1 MTARTMIPSSAL
13 VNVAEQAELSLIRLL
28 SSHMQS
34 SGASTTRVEEDCEN
48 LIAHADALGFVRRVL
63 LSDDFPALSVLLSEG
78 GSSEEDGFGLTDAV
92 SAFSLLVALLQ
103 REGGDDNVETDAAE
117 VQKDVAVKLLNMCEK
132 NSTYSNAYAMG
143 MLKVLFDL
151 ATVPVV
157 KCFLFQSMVQLAI
170 NAQSEDNSS
179 SSSLLVELWSIR
191 YTYDLSNASL
201 LSARQVSLLANTI
214 EHGTAEKRAL
224 FHVVGKALEALAS
237 ILVYE
242 DSKAVVNELQK
253 MLLLEIETYQ
263 NEAEVDANAIAAA
276 KKAATGAVR
285 DPVTLFSE
293 QRNMLKL
300 PAVLALKNSEPNL
313 YKLLTIFTQ
322 GTLEEYMGFSATL
335 ASQEFFTSN
344 DDLTEVQCR
353 KNMRLLSLCSL
364 ASDSKTSEISYAEI
378 KEALD
383 IHLDEVEDW
392 VIAARGSGMIDAK
405 MDQIREIV
413 TINRCVVRK
422 FGKEQWL
429 ALQTKLNLWKENIRS
444 VLDGLKEQQ
453 EI

>member
-1 MTARTMIPSSAL
+1 
-13 VNVAEQAELSLIRLL
+13 
-28 SSHMQS
+28 
-34 SGASTTRVEEDCEN
+34 
-48 LIAHADALGFVRRVL
+48 
-63 LSDDFPALSVLLSEG
+63 
-78 GSSEEDGFGLTDAV
+78 
-92 SAFSLLVALLQ
+92 
-103 REGGDDNVETDAAE
+103 
-117 VQKDVAVKLLNMCEK
+117 
-132 NSTYSNAYAMG
+132 
-143 MLKVLFDL
+143 
-151 ATVPVV
+151 
-157 KCFLFQSMVQLAI
+157 
-170 NAQSEDNSS
+170 
-179 SSSLLVELWSIR
+179 
-191 YTYDLSNASL
+191 
-201 LSARQVSLLANTI
+201 
-214 EHGTAEKRAL
+214 
-224 FHVVGKALEALAS
+224 
-237 ILVYE
+237 
-242 DSKAVVNELQK
+242 
-253 MLLLEIETYQ
+253 
-263 NEAEVDANAIAAA
+263 
-276 KKAATGAVR
+276 
-285 DPVTLFSE
+285 
-293 QRNMLKL
+293 MLKL

-322 GTLEEYMGFSATL
+322 ETLEEYMGFSATP
-335 ASQEFFTSN
+335 ASQEFFAGN

-392 VIAARGSGMIDAK
+392 VIAARRSGMIDAK

>member
-1 MTARTMIPSSAL
+1 MTAMTMIPSSAL

-78 GSSEEDGFGLTDAV
+78 GGSEEDGFGLTDAV

-103 REGGDDNVETDAAE
+103 REGSDDNVEMDAAE
-117 VQKDVAVKLLNMCEK
+117 VQKDVAIKLLNMCE
-132 NSTYSNAYAMG
+132 NSSTYSNAYAMG

-170 NAQSEDNSS
+170 NAQSEDTSS

-224 FHVVGKALEALAS
+224 FNVVGKALEALAS

-242 DSKAVVNELQK
+242 DSKAVANELQK

-263 NEAEVDANAIAAA
+263 NEVNVIFLCLCGPIFSSQTHFV
-276 KKAATGAVR
+276 KSTFTGGSR
-285 DPVTLFSE
+285 
-293 QRNMLKL
+293 R
-300 PAVLALKNSEPNL
+300 
-313 YKLLTIFTQ
+313 
-322 GTLEEYMGFSATL
+322 
-335 ASQEFFTSN
+335 
-344 DDLTEVQCR
+344 QC
-353 KNMRLLSLCSL
+353 
-364 ASDSKTSEISYAEI
+364 Y
-378 KEALD
+378 
-383 IHLDEVEDW
+383 
-392 VIAARGSGMIDAK
+392 
-405 MDQIREIV
+405 
-413 TINRCVVRK
+413 RCR
-422 FGKEQWL
+422 
-429 ALQTKLNLWKENIRS
+429 
-444 VLDGLKEQQ
+444 
-453 EI
+453 